1 MFSFLTTG
9 QDKVRAALAAFV
21 AISWSI
27 VVIMS
32 CAYAIQHESDYEL
45 IDDTT
50 DTNTEITVKPSCT
63 AGVVS
68 ATSDMIAQAEY
79 ESRLLALEADEE
91 NTDEHEDVYLDG
103 STIISRKES
112 SNIPVAAKS
121 WNFTYEPVRLITC
134 ESAPSYIETHAEGV
148 TVDEESG
155 ILMKDGKYMV
165 AIGTGYG
172 FECGK
177 AITLFME
184 DGQMIDCYI
193 GDIKADCDTDPS
205 NKYQKYDGSV
215 IEFIINDSYKYNQ
228 PDWSKQCI
236 VYIDEFID

>member
-9 QDKVRAALAAFV
+9 QDKLAAFV

-27 VVIMS
+27 VVIS
-32 CAYAIQHESDYEL
+32 CAAGL
-45 IDDTT
+45 ISV
-50 DTNTEITVKPSCT
+50 TNNMIT
-63 AGVVS
+63 
-68 ATSDMIAQAEY
+68 QAED
-79 ESRLLALEADEE
+79 EINLLALNANEE
-91 NTDEHEDVYLDG
+91 KTDEDVYLDR
-103 STIISRKES
+103 STIISREES
-112 SNIPVAAKS
+112 SNIPVGAES

-134 ESAPSYIETHAEGV
+134 ESAPSYVETHAEDV

-172 FECGK
+172 FDCGE

-193 GDIKADCDTDPS
+193 GDIKADCDTDSS

-215 IEFIINDSYKYNQ
+215 IEFIINDTYKYNQ
-228 PDWSKQCI
+228 PDWSKQNI
-236 VYIDEFID
+236 VYIGEFID

>member
-27 VVIMS
+27 VVILS
-32 CAYAIQHESDYEL
+32 CAYAVQHESDYEI
-45 IDDTT
+45 IDDAT
-50 DTNTEITVKPSCT
+50 DTKTETTVKSSCV
-63 AGVVS
+63 AGVMS
-68 ATSDMIAQAEY
+68 AASDMLIQAEY
-79 ESRLLALEADEE
+79 ESNLLALESDKER
-91 NTDEHEDVYLDG
+91 TDEDVYLDG

-112 SNIPVAAKS
+112 SNVPVGAKS

-134 ESAPSYIETHAEGV
+134 KSAPSYVETHAEDV

-172 FECGK
+172 FECGE

-228 PDWSKQCI
+228 PDWSKQNI

>member
-32 CAYAIQHESDYEL
+32 CAYAIQHESDYEI

-50 DTNTEITVKPSCT
+50 DTKTEVVETSCV
-63 AGVVS
+63 AGVISV
-68 ATSDMIAQAEY
+68 TNDMVVQAEY
-79 ESRLLALEADEE
+79 ESNLLALESDEGKAG
-91 NTDEHEDVYLDG
+91 EHEDVYLGD

-112 SNIPVAAKS
+112 SNIPVGAKS

-134 ESAPSYIETHAEGV
+134 ESALSYVETHAEDV

-155 ILMKDGKYMV
+155 ILMKDGEYMV
-165 AIGTGYG
+165 AIGTGFG
-172 FECGK
+172 FDCGE

-215 IEFIINDSYKYNQ
+215 IEFIIDDSYKYNQ
-228 PDWSKQCI
+228 PDWSKQNI
-236 VYIDEFID
+236 AYIGEFID

>member
-21 AISWSI
+21 VISWSI

-32 CAYAIQHESDYEL
+32 CAYAIQHESDYEI

-50 DTNTEITVKPSCT
+50 DTKTEVVETSCT
-63 AGVVS
+63 AGVISV
-68 ATSDMIAQAEY
+68 TNDMVIQAEY
-79 ESRLLALEADEE
+79 ESNALALAANEE
-91 NTDEHEDVYLDG
+91 KVDEDVYLDG

-112 SNIPVAAKS
+112 SNIPVGAKS

-134 ESAPSYIETHAEGV
+134 ESAPSYVETHAEDV
-148 TVDEESG
+148 TVDKESG

-172 FECGK
+172 FDCGE
-177 AITLFME
+177 AIKLFME

-228 PDWSKQCI
+228 PDWSKQNI